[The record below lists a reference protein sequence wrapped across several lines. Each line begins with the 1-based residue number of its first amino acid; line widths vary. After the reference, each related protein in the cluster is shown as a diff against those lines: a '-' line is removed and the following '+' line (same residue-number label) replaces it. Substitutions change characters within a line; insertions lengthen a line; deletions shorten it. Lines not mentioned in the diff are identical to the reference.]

1 MKKGLFLLCLVTIS
15 FILSCSNEINKER
28 VIEKESL
35 SINEGLKF
43 KSVIDSINRIN
54 YPYICVGKTRVADN
68 NVDEDIILTSEEEEI
83 LRSNEKALID
93 ASYALFE
100 TIGLTKNEIISELGE
115 GNENAV
121 VYASLI
127 ATSIV
132 LDNSITTRGITGN
145 SYVDCALD
153 VLGFD
158 LISTVRTAMTEGIS
172 KKVALKLIK
181 QSIKTTLKSSVVVSV
196 GLWGLCMGFS

>member
-68 NVDEDIILTSEEEEI
+68 NVDEDIILTSEEEI
-83 LRSNEKALID
+83 LRSNEK
-93 ASYALFE
+93 
-100 TIGLTKNEIISELGE
+100 
-115 GNENAV
+115 AV

-132 LDNSITTRGITGN
+132 LDNLYKHS
-145 SYVDCALD
+145 
-153 VLGFD
+153 
-158 LISTVRTAMTEGIS
+158 
-172 KKVALKLIK
+172 
-181 QSIKTTLKSSVVVSV
+181 
-196 GLWGLCMGFS
+196 